1 MSEGEI
7 LQVPSPAD
15 FHVHLRQGS
24 MSALVTPHVALG
36 GFKLAYVMPNTK
48 PPITSTE
55 QALAYKQKL
64 EAIDPQ
70 TEYMMTLYLSPELTP
85 DEINKAKAAGIAGV
99 KSYPRGV
106 TTNSDSGIESYDVY
120 YPVFEAMQEVDMVLN
135 LHGEIPSEAR
145 TNTCVLN
152 AEPQFLPH
160 LRKIHAAFP
169 RLRIVLE
176 HATTRAAVECVKELG
191 NTVACSITAHHLAL
205 TVDDW
210 AGQSWHFC
218 KPVAK
223 YPDDREALREIVKE
237 GHPRFFLGSDSAPHP
252 PSSKSNAGP
261 DSPCAAGVYTSPILL
276 PLVAHLLESFGALDK
291 LNDFTRQ
298 LEVLKSHLGNQLSVT
313 KENSKKLA
321 AAIQENQQ
329 LRQEIRTLRP
339 ELQKLYAGLEEL
351 KKENRDKEVRD
362 LNQAQWNQE
371 ILGAIERMQKDT
383 RPLTP
388 ETFKQL
394 SEALVHLAAF
404 VEAEERRMSRTV

>member
-1 MSEGEI
+1 MGDI
-7 LQVPSPAD
+7 LQVPAPAD

-55 QALAYKQKL
+55 QALACKKEL

-85 DEINKAKAAGIAGV
+85 DEVRKAKAAGISGV

-106 TTNSDSGIESYDVY
+106 TTNSDSGIESYEVY
-120 YPVFEAMQEVDMVLN
+120 YPVFDAMQEVDMVLN

-160 LRKIHAAFP
+160 LRSLHAAFP

-176 HATTRAAVECVKELG
+176 HATTRAAVECVKQLG
-191 NTVACSITAHHLAL
+191 ETVACTITAHHLAL

-223 YPDDREALREIVKE
+223 YPDDREALREVVKE
-237 GHPRFFLGSDSAPHP
+237 GGSLCLSC
-252 PSSKSNAGP
+252 K
-261 DSPCAAGVYTSPILL
+261 Y
-276 PLVAHLLESFGALDK
+276 
-291 LNDFTRQ
+291 DFTR
-298 LEVLKSHLGNQLSVT
+298 LLC
-313 KENSKKLA
+313 
-321 AAIQENQQ
+321 
-329 LRQEIRTLRP
+329 
-339 ELQKLYAGLEEL
+339 
-351 KKENRDKEVRD
+351 
-362 LNQAQWNQE
+362 
-371 ILGAIERMQKDT
+371 
-383 RPLTP
+383 
-388 ETFKQL
+388 
-394 SEALVHLAAF
+394 
-404 VEAEERRMSRTV
+404 